1 MIEAIKVSNVEKKMS
16 VESVKTFFEEKGL
29 TYEIREFDM
38 STENVE
44 RAAQALGVEPALI
57 AKTLAFKTKDG
68 GILIVMKGDAR
79 IDNQKFKEQF
89 HTKAKM
95 MSADEVLESTG
106 HPVGGVCPFGLKQE
120 LNVFVDVSIRQY
132 EKVYPAAG
140 STNSCIEITPDELCG
155 ITGARWVDVCK

>member
-1 MIEAIKVSNVEKKMS
+1 MS
-16 VESVKTFFEEKGL
+16 VESVKAFFDENNL

-57 AKTLAFKTKDG
+57 AKSLAFKTKDR
-68 GILIVMKGDAR
+68 GILVVMKGDAR
-79 IDNQKFKEQF
+79 IDNRKFKEQF
-89 HTKAKM
+89 RVKAKM
-95 MSADEVLESTG
+95 MHADEVLESTG

-120 LNVFVDVSIRQY
+120 MDIFLDESIRQFD
-132 EKVYPAAG
+132 KVYPAAG
-140 STNSCIEITPDELCG
+140 SQNSCIEIAPDELSR

>member
-1 MIEAIKVSNVEKKMS
+1 MTI
-16 VESVKTFFEEKGL
+16 ESVKAFFEENGL

-57 AKTLAFKTKDG
+57 AKTLVFKMKDA

-79 IDNQKFKEQF
+79 IDNRKFKERFQV
-89 HTKAKM
+89 KAKM
-95 MSADEVLESTG
+95 MPAEEVLETTG

-120 LNVFVDVSIRQY
+120 LDVFLDESIRQF
-132 EKVYPAAG
+132 EKIYPAAG
-140 STNSCIEITPDELCG
+140 SRNSCIEIAPDELSE

>member
-1 MIEAIKVSNVEKKMS
+1 MS
-16 VESVKTFFEEKGL
+16 VESVRAFFEENGL

-57 AKTLAFKTKDG
+57 AKTLAFKTKER

-79 IDNQKFKEQF
+79 IDNRKFKEQF
-89 HTKAKM
+89 RVKAKM
-95 MSADEVLESTG
+95 MAADEVLELTG
-106 HPVGGVCPFGLKQE
+106 HPVGGVCPFGLRNE
-120 LNVFVDVSIRQY
+120 MEVFVDESIRKL

-140 STNSCIEITPDELCG
+140 SQNSCIEIVPDELSR